1 MQGFSHGKIFQQ
13 YSGNND
19 MNPAASG
26 HSDVVIVGAGITGI
40 STALNLAEQG
50 ASVTVVDRYQPA
62 AMASGWTLGG
72 VRQSGRDPAE
82 LALAKRAVS
91 LWQSLDEQLGASTGY
106 RQSGNLRLA
115 RDEAE
120 AKIIRALVTQQRDAG
135 LNIELLDADTL
146 QAQAPALSPAL
157 VCASL
162 CSSDGQANP
171 MATSSA
177 YRSAA
182 ERLGV
187 RFQTQTAVQG
197 VNIHA
202 GQFNS
207 LETSAGTVYAD
218 RCILATGVQ
227 TNDLLQPLGLRLPI
241 QWAVVSVM
249 QSEPLPQLMSEVIGV
264 ANANL
269 ALRQQADGCLRM
281 TSGADFTNTT
291 LAEENGL
298 PQVETIPAIIN
309 ATMERIKNVL
319 PAAGNITIV
328 RHWGGL
334 LDMTP
339 DGLPVIDRL
348 PDIEGVFVAAGFSG
362 HGFGIGPAVGESV
375 AQLALQDR
383 SDLPLTAFAFK
394 RFEAGSHAS
403 PELHG

>member
-1 MQGFSHGKIFQQ
+1 MKS
-13 YSGNND
+13 
-19 MNPAASG
+19 ASG
-26 HSDVVIVGAGITGI
+26 HSDIVIVGAGIVGV
-40 STALNLAEQG
+40 STALSLAEQG
-50 ASVTVVDRYQPA
+50 ASVTIVERYQPA

-72 VRQSGRDPAE
+72 VRQSGRAPAE
-82 LALAKRAVS
+82 LALAKRAVT
-91 LWQSLDEQLGASTGY
+91 LWQSLDEQLGAATGY

-120 AKIIRALVTQQRDAG
+120 AEIIRALVTSQRDAG
-135 LNIELLDADTL
+135 LIIKLLDTDAL
-146 QAQAPALSPAL
+146 LAQAPALSPTL

-162 CSSDGQANP
+162 CSSDGQADP

-177 YRSAA
+177 YRRAV

-187 RFQTQTAVQG
+187 RFRTQTAVQG
-197 VNIHA
+197 MNIHA

-207 LETSAGTVYAD
+207 LETSSGTVYAD
-218 RCILATGVQ
+218 CCILATGVQ

-249 QSEPLPQLMSEVIGV
+249 QSEPLPPLMSEVIGV
-264 ANANL
+264 ANADL

-281 TSGADFTNTT
+281 TSGADFTDAT

-298 PQVETIPAIIN
+298 PHVGTTLSSIN
-309 ATMERIKNVL
+309 ATMDRIEKVF
-319 PAAGNITIV
+319 PAAGSTTIA

-348 PDIEGVFVAAGFSG
+348 PGIVGVFVAAGFSG

-375 AQLALQDR
+375 AQLVLQGH
-383 SDLPLTAFAFK
+383 SELPLTAFAYN
-394 RFEAGSHAS
+394 RFDAGSHAS